1 MSSFSSR
8 HLLCGALLVGFA
20 SACSSGGGG
29 GSPEPAPAPPPEV
42 SKAGQTVT
50 ARDVEN
56 TPSGSVEKT
65 LEGRFPGVMLL
76 KTPSGGI
83 SIRIRGAASVNGQN
97 APLYVI
103 DGMAVEPGPDGD
115 LPGLNPYDIES
126 IKVLKDAVNT
136 TMYGLRGANGVIVIK
151 TKRPGR

>member
-8 HLLCGALLVGFA
+8 RLFCSALLLGIA
-20 SACSSGGGG
+20 LACSSGGGG
-29 GSPEPAPAPPPEV
+29 TPQTAPHPEE
-42 SKAGQTVT
+42 SKAGQAVT
-50 ARDVEN
+50 AKDVSN

-65 LEGRFPGVMLL
+65 LEGRFPGVVLL

-103 DGMAVEPGPDGD
+103 DGSPVEPGPDGD

-126 IKVLKDAVNT
+126 IKVLKDAAST
-136 TMYGLRGANGVIVIK
+136 SMYGVRGGNGVIIIK
-151 TKRPGR
+151 TKH

>member
-8 HLLCGALLVGFA
+8 RLFCSSLLLGFA

-29 GSPEPAPAPPPEV
+29 STQQTAPQPEV

-50 ARDVEN
+50 AKDVSN

-65 LEGRFPGVMLL
+65 LEGRFPGVVVL
-76 KTPSGGI
+76 KTSTGGL
-83 SIRIRGAASVNGQN
+83 SIRIRGAGWVNGQN

-103 DGMAVEPGPDGD
+103 DGSPVEPGPDGD

-126 IKVLKDAVNT
+126 IKVLKDAANT
-136 TMYGLRGANGVIVIK
+136 TMYGVRGANGVIIIK
-151 TKRPGR
+151 TKH

>member
-8 HLLCGALLVGFA
+8 RLFSSALLLGFV

-29 GSPEPAPAPPPEV
+29 GTPQTAPAPEV
-42 SKAGQTVT
+42 SKTGQTVT
-50 ARDVEN
+50 AKEVSN

-65 LEGRFPGVMLL
+65 LEGRFPGVVLL

-103 DGMAVEPGPDGD
+103 DGSPVEPGPDGD

-126 IKVLKDAVNT
+126 IKVLKDAAST
-136 TMYGLRGANGVIVIK
+136 SMYGIRGANGVVIIK
-151 TKRPGR
+151 TKH

>member
-8 HLLCGALLVGFA
+8 RLFCSALLLGFA

-29 GSPEPAPAPPPEV
+29 STQQTAPQPEV

-50 ARDVEN
+50 AKDVSN
-56 TPSGSVEKT
+56 TPSGSVEKS
-65 LEGRFPGVMLL
+65 LEGRFPGVVVL
-76 KTPSGGI
+76 TTASGGL
-83 SIRIRGAASVNGQN
+83 SIRIRGAASINAQGTN

-103 DGMAVEPGPDGD
+103 DGSPVEAGPNGD

-126 IKVLKDAVNT
+126 IKVLKDAAST
-136 TMYGLRGANGVIVIK
+136 TMYGVRGGNGVIIIK
-151 TKRPGR
+151 TKH

>member
-8 HLLCGALLVGFA
+8 RLFSSALLLGFV

-29 GSPEPAPAPPPEV
+29 STPQTAPAPEV
-42 SKAGQTVT
+42 SKTGQTVT
-50 ARDVEN
+50 AKDVSN

-65 LEGRFPGVMLL
+65 LEGRFPGVVLL

-103 DGMAVEPGPDGD
+103 DGTPVEPGPDGD

-126 IKVLKDAVNT
+126 IKVLKDAAST
-136 TMYGLRGANGVIVIK
+136 TMYGVRGSNGVIIIR
-151 TKRPGR
+151 TKH